1 MKETLERIAASV
13 EGRIKALFAELG
25 QGPRDGLFA
34 VPAPEPL
41 LRRVEEL
48 TLRGGKRL
56 RAALLVEAAA
66 CFDRDAE
73 RNPAALDAACA
84 LELLHSYFLIH
95 DDIMDGDEIRRGG
108 PTMQVDL
115 ARAVGDD
122 KLGVGLGILAGDLA
136 AALHER
142 LIAGLAL
149 PEPRRQDVAR
159 IFAAM
164 HLEVVHGQTLDMM
177 GGAPPEEV
185 GSRKTAS
192 YTTVGPLLAGAAVV
206 GAGDAEARRLSEFG
220 RCVGVAF
227 QHRDDLL
234 GCFGRPEI
242 TGKSAGNDLTTGKP
256 TFLVAEA
263 LRRASEPEER
273 AIRAALGNAGADER
287 TVQAA
292 RDAIE
297 SSGGRAACEARIG
310 ELIAEA
316 VRILG
321 PAPYLEDGKRFL
333 LDVAGFMG
341 SRDA

>member
-1 MKETLERIAASV
+1 VKDTLERVAARV
-13 EGRIKALFAELG
+13 EGRLRGLFAELG
-25 QGPRDGLFA
+25 LGAGNGLFA
-34 VPAPEPL
+34 VPGPEPL

-66 CFDRDAE
+66 CFDREAE
-73 RNPAALDAACA
+73 SDPAALDAAAA

-108 PTMQVDL
+108 PTMQVAL
-115 ARAVGDD
+115 ARAVGDE

-149 PEPRRQDVAR
+149 EESRRQAVAR
-159 IFAAM
+159 VFAAM
-164 HLEVVHGQTLDMM
+164 HLEVVHGQTLDMI

-192 YTTVGPLLAGAAVV
+192 YTTVGPLLAGAAVA
-206 GAGDAEARRLSEFG
+206 GAGDDEARRLAGFG
-220 RCVGVAF
+220 RRVGVAF

-242 TGKSAGNDLTTGKP
+242 TGKSAGNDLKTGKP
-256 TFLVAEA
+256 TFLMAEA
-263 LRRASEPEER
+263 LRRASPVEQR
-273 AIRAALGNAGADER
+273 AIRAALGNPDADEGA
-287 TVQAA
+287 VQAA

-310 ELIAEA
+310 ELVAQA
-316 VRILG
+316 VSILE
-321 PAPYLEDGKRFL
+321 PAPYLEGGKRFL

-341 SRDA
+341 SRDV